1 MKNILIS
8 LEELDCSVVIVIFSP
23 SPAHPPFPILSL
35 QCHIMLY
42 YPFFFFN
49 IYFIFGCTG
58 SLLLHTDFL

>member
-1 MKNILIS
+1 MKDTLIS

-35 QCHIMLY
+35 QCHIRLY
-42 YPFFFFN
+42 YLFFLN
-49 IYFIFGCTG
+49 VYFIFGCTE